1 MISQPTFFP
10 WLGYFDMIRLVDKV
24 VILDD
29 VKFNY
34 QSWQHRNHF
43 KDPNGL
49 KLFTIPVIDGKK
61 KQNINHVKLQNPI
74 FSKNKLIKFISS
86 NYNKS
91 LYFKGIKHEL
101 FDIFDQSFKE
111 GKLLNLNMEI
121 IKWCLKYLNIKTK
134 IIFSSDLKLEKKKSE
149 RLIEICKKLN
159 VDLYLSTIGA
169 KDYLDK
175 DKKLFLKS
183 KIKINFHEYKHP
195 IYNQLYGDFKEYACI
210 LDLILNEGSKS
221 LSIIKSGNLNKF

>member
-1 MISQPTFFP
+1 
-10 WLGYFDMIRLVDKV
+10 
-24 VILDD
+24 
-29 VKFNY
+29 
-34 QSWQHRNHF
+34 
-43 KDPNGL
+43 
-49 KLFTIPVIDGKK
+49 
-61 KQNINHVKLQNPI
+61 
-74 FSKNKLIKFISS
+74 
-86 NYNKS
+86 
-91 LYFKGIKHEL
+91 
-101 FDIFDQSFKE
+101 
-111 GKLLNLNMEI
+111 MEI

-221 LSIIKSGNLNKF
+221 LSIIKSGNLNKFKVKGSPNLRFFFDFFPIIIYLVGLKPLPGLIIFKFLSLLLFLYHCLYKLIFIFFNNTILEIFYAFSRENHALFISQIIFFISSGSIEN